1 MRMDWL
7 PSAKYQNYAPIQF
20 ARFGN
25 IRYFCKIA
33 LKLGC
38 CYEKTDTC
46 VGYNHYDALTVTA
59 QGVDG
64 IKRNSS
70 YLYGEGG
77 GVTLQAAKEA
87 ALADLIQKI
96 SVTVH
101 SDFTSKERE
110 LNQDGNVTSDA
121 EYQSIIRSYST
132 ATLTNVKTIV
142 LKPEPDASVFLY
154 IAKSEIDRIFESRV
168 AKAKEFVGNAD
179 EALKNGQIDDALR
192 YYYWSYCLVKS
203 LRYPNEAKIFVDGQE
218 RSLLAWLPTRIDDV
232 MGKVKVQSRRTA
244 DNTYEITA
252 TYDGRP
258 VRSMDYTYFDGVDN
272 SPVYSILDGKGL
284 VELRPGMAMDAVQ
297 LKLEYEFRGL
307 SRNDSEVEA
316 VVGAMK
322 PAVYR
327 RAYHRVALDGAAAP
341 AESTSTDVNGSM
353 QSPLALTDMGTL
365 GTAVMKPVM
374 QALRSGSIEQCRKK
388 FTAEG
393 WEEFSKLMG
402 YGKVTLMD
410 DIHLDYFADGDCVVC
425 RGLPVSCR
433 FNRGRV
439 FNEKLSFYID
449 SNSKQITHV
458 AMGLGREAMN
468 DVVLGHLDWSEK
480 SRTRIVGFLEDYR
493 TSYATKNLE
502 YLDKVFDDNA
512 VIVLGKRLQVAPQL
526 NKEGYMNNHR
536 VQFTQLTKREFLR
549 NLRRQFQSKDYINL
563 HFSQNRIY
571 QLQKGVERYGIEIK
585 QDYYSSNYGDT
596 GYLTMI
602 FDLTNPDQP
611 VIHVRTWQEQPDPN
625 FGVVSP
631 ADF

>member
-1 MRMDWL
+1 MKRL
-7 PSAKYQNYAPIQF
+7 IL
-20 ARFGN
+20 
-25 IRYFCKIA
+25 A
-33 LKLGC
+33 LGIII
-38 CYEKTDTC
+38 TM
-46 VGYNHYDALTVTA
+46 ALTVMA

-179 EALKNGQIDDALR
+179 EALKNVQIDDALR

-218 RSLLAWLPTRIDDV
+218 RSLLVWLPTRIDDV

-327 RAYHRVALDGAAAP
+327 RAYHRVALDDGASP

-374 QALRSGSIEQCRKK
+374 QALRSDSIEQCRKK

-493 TSYATKNLE
+493 TAYATKNLE

-596 GYLTMI
+596 GYLTLI

>member
-1 MRMDWL
+1 MKRL
-7 PSAKYQNYAPIQF
+7 IL
-20 ARFGN
+20 
-25 IRYFCKIA
+25 A
-33 LKLGC
+33 LC
-38 CYEKTDTC
+38 IIITM
-46 VGYNHYDALTVTA
+46 ALTVTA

-316 VVGAMK
+316 VVGVMK

-327 RAYHRVALDGAAAP
+327 RAYHRVALDGAASP

-493 TSYATKNLE
+493 TAYATKNLE

-596 GYLTMI
+596 GYLTLI

>member
-1 MRMDWL
+1 MKRL
-7 PSAKYQNYAPIQF
+7 IL
-20 ARFGN
+20 
-25 IRYFCKIA
+25 A
-33 LKLGC
+33 LGIII
-38 CYEKTDTC
+38 TM
-46 VGYNHYDALTVTA
+46 ALTVTA

-77 GVTLQAAKEA
+77 GATLQAAKEA

-327 RAYHRVALDGAAAP
+327 RAYHRVALDGAASP

-493 TSYATKNLE
+493 TAYATKNLE

-596 GYLTMI
+596 GYLTLI

>member
-1 MRMDWL
+1 MKRL
-7 PSAKYQNYAPIQF
+7 TL
-20 ARFGN
+20 
-25 IRYFCKIA
+25 A
-33 LKLGC
+33 LGIII
-38 CYEKTDTC
+38 TM
-46 VGYNHYDALTVTA
+46 ALTVTA

-101 SDFTSKERE
+101 SDFTSKEHE

-232 MGKVKVQSRRTA
+232 MGKVKVQSRRMA

-327 RAYHRVALDGAAAP
+327 RAYHRVALDSAASP

-353 QSPLALTDMGTL
+353 QSPLALTNMGTL

-493 TSYATKNLE
+493 TAYATKNLE

-596 GYLTMI
+596 GYLTLI

>member
-1 MRMDWL
+1 MKRL
-7 PSAKYQNYAPIQF
+7 IL
-20 ARFGN
+20 
-25 IRYFCKIA
+25 A
-33 LKLGC
+33 LGIII
-38 CYEKTDTC
+38 TM
-46 VGYNHYDALTVTA
+46 ALTVMA
-59 QGVDG
+59 QGVAG

-327 RAYHRVALDGAAAP
+327 RAYHRVALDGAASP

-410 DIHLDYFADGDCVVC
+410 DIHLNYFADGDCVVC

-493 TSYATKNLE
+493 TAYATKNLE

-596 GYLTMI
+596 GYLTLI

>member
-1 MRMDWL
+1 MKRLILAWGIIITM
-7 PSAKYQNYAPIQF
+7 
-20 ARFGN
+20 
-25 IRYFCKIA
+25 
-33 LKLGC
+33 
-38 CYEKTDTC
+38 
-46 VGYNHYDALTVTA
+46 ALTVTA

-327 RAYHRVALDGAAAP
+327 RAYHRVALDGAASP

-374 QALRSGSIEQCRKK
+374 QALRSGSIEQCRQK

-493 TSYATKNLE
+493 TAYATKNLE

-596 GYLTMI
+596 GYLTLI

-611 VIHVRTWQEQPDPN
+611 IIHVRTWQEQPDPN

>member
-1 MRMDWL
+1 M
-7 PSAKYQNYAPIQF
+7 
-20 ARFGN
+20 
-25 IRYFCKIA
+25 
-33 LKLGC
+33 
-38 CYEKTDTC
+38 
-46 VGYNHYDALTVTA
+46 ALTVTA

-101 SDFTSKERE
+101 SDFTSKEHE

-327 RAYHRVALDGAAAP
+327 RAYHRVALDGAASP

-353 QSPLALTDMGTL
+353 QSPLALTNMGTL

-493 TSYATKNLE
+493 TAYATKNLE

-596 GYLTMI
+596 GYLTLI

>member
-1 MRMDWL
+1 MKRL
-7 PSAKYQNYAPIQF
+7 IL
-20 ARFGN
+20 
-25 IRYFCKIA
+25 A
-33 LKLGC
+33 LGIII
-38 CYEKTDTC
+38 TM
-46 VGYNHYDALTVTA
+46 ALTVTA

-218 RSLLAWLPTRIDDV
+218 RSLLAWLPMRIDDV

-327 RAYHRVALDGAAAP
+327 RAYHRVALDDGASP

-493 TSYATKNLE
+493 TAYATKNLE

-596 GYLTMI
+596 GYLTLI

-611 VIHVRTWQEQPDPN
+611 VIHVRT
-625 FGVVSP
+625 
-631 ADF
+631 

>member
-1 MRMDWL
+1 MKRL
-7 PSAKYQNYAPIQF
+7 TL
-20 ARFGN
+20 
-25 IRYFCKIA
+25 A
-33 LKLGC
+33 LC
-38 CYEKTDTC
+38 IIITM
-46 VGYNHYDALTVTA
+46 ALTVTA

-232 MGKVKVQSRRTA
+232 MGKVKVQSRRMA

-327 RAYHRVALDGAAAP
+327 RAYHRVALDDGASP

-493 TSYATKNLE
+493 TAYATKNLE

-596 GYLTMI
+596 GYLTLI

>member
-1 MRMDWL
+1 MKRL
-7 PSAKYQNYAPIQF
+7 IL
-20 ARFGN
+20 
-25 IRYFCKIA
+25 A
-33 LKLGC
+33 LGVII
-38 CYEKTDTC
+38 TM
-46 VGYNHYDALTVTA
+46 ALTVTA

-327 RAYHRVALDGAAAP
+327 RAYHRVALDDGASP

-493 TSYATKNLE
+493 TAYATKNLE

>member
-1 MRMDWL
+1 MKRL
-7 PSAKYQNYAPIQF
+7 T
-20 ARFGN
+20 
-25 IRYFCKIA
+25 
-33 LKLGC
+33 LVLGIII
-38 CYEKTDTC
+38 TM
-46 VGYNHYDALTVTA
+46 ALTVTA

-327 RAYHRVALDGAAAP
+327 RAYHRVALDGAASP
-341 AESTSTDVNGSM
+341 AESTLTDVNGSM

-449 SNSKQITHV
+449 SNSKQITHI

-493 TSYATKNLE
+493 TAYATKNLE

-596 GYLTMI
+596 GYLTLI

>member
-1 MRMDWL
+1 MKRL
-7 PSAKYQNYAPIQF
+7 IL
-20 ARFGN
+20 
-25 IRYFCKIA
+25 A
-33 LKLGC
+33 LGIII
-38 CYEKTDTC
+38 TM
-46 VGYNHYDALTVTA
+46 ALTVTA

-327 RAYHRVALDGAAAP
+327 RAYHRVALDGAASP
-341 AESTSTDVNGSM
+341 AESTLTDVNGSM

-374 QALRSGSIEQCRKK
+374 QALRSGSIEQCSKK

-493 TSYATKNLE
+493 TAYATKNLE

-596 GYLTMI
+596 GYLTLI

>member
-1 MRMDWL
+1 MKRL
-7 PSAKYQNYAPIQF
+7 TL
-20 ARFGN
+20 
-25 IRYFCKIA
+25 A
-33 LKLGC
+33 LC
-38 CYEKTDTC
+38 IIITM
-46 VGYNHYDALTVTA
+46 ALTVTA
-59 QGVDG
+59 QGVDV

-327 RAYHRVALDGAAAP
+327 RAYHRVALDGAASP

-388 FTAEG
+388 FTVEG

-449 SNSKQITHV
+449 SNTKQITHV

-493 TSYATKNLE
+493 TAYATKNLE

-596 GYLTMI
+596 GYLTLI

>member
-1 MRMDWL
+1 MKRL
-7 PSAKYQNYAPIQF
+7 TL
-20 ARFGN
+20 
-25 IRYFCKIA
+25 A
-33 LKLGC
+33 LGIII
-38 CYEKTDTC
+38 TM
-46 VGYNHYDALTVTA
+46 ALTVMA

-327 RAYHRVALDGAAAP
+327 RAYHRVALDGVASP
-341 AESTSTDVNGSM
+341 EESTSTDVNGSM

-493 TSYATKNLE
+493 TAYATKNLE

-596 GYLTMI
+596 GYLTLI

>member
-1 MRMDWL
+1 MKRL
-7 PSAKYQNYAPIQF
+7 TL
-20 ARFGN
+20 
-25 IRYFCKIA
+25 A
-33 LKLGC
+33 LGIII
-38 CYEKTDTC
+38 TM
-46 VGYNHYDALTVTA
+46 ALTVTA

-77 GVTLQAAKEA
+77 GATLQAAKEA

-218 RSLLAWLPTRIDDV
+218 RSLLAWLPMRIDDV

-327 RAYHRVALDGAAAP
+327 RAYHRVALDGAASP

-493 TSYATKNLE
+493 TAYATKNLE

-596 GYLTMI
+596 GYLTLI

-611 VIHVRTWQEQPDPN
+611 VIHVRTWQEQPDSN

>member
-1 MRMDWL
+1 MKRL
-7 PSAKYQNYAPIQF
+7 TL
-20 ARFGN
+20 
-25 IRYFCKIA
+25 A
-33 LKLGC
+33 LGIII
-38 CYEKTDTC
+38 TM
-46 VGYNHYDALTVTA
+46 ALTVTA
-59 QGVDG
+59 QGIDG

-77 GVTLQAAKEA
+77 GATLQAAKEA

-327 RAYHRVALDGAAAP
+327 RAYHRVALDGAASP

-493 TSYATKNLE
+493 TAYATKNLE

-596 GYLTMI
+596 GYLTLI

>member
-1 MRMDWL
+1 MKRLILAWGIIITM
-7 PSAKYQNYAPIQF
+7 
-20 ARFGN
+20 
-25 IRYFCKIA
+25 
-33 LKLGC
+33 
-38 CYEKTDTC
+38 
-46 VGYNHYDALTVTA
+46 ALTVTA

-327 RAYHRVALDGAAAP
+327 RAYHRVALDGAASP
-341 AESTSTDVNGSM
+341 AESTLTDVNGSM

-493 TSYATKNLE
+493 TAYATKNLE

-596 GYLTMI
+596 GYLTLI

>member
-1 MRMDWL
+1 MKRL
-7 PSAKYQNYAPIQF
+7 TL
-20 ARFGN
+20 
-25 IRYFCKIA
+25 A
-33 LKLGC
+33 LGIII
-38 CYEKTDTC
+38 TM
-46 VGYNHYDALTVTA
+46 ALTVMA

-64 IKRNSS
+64 IKRNGS

-252 TYDGRP
+252 TYDGLP

-327 RAYHRVALDGAAAP
+327 RAYHRVALDGAASP

-493 TSYATKNLE
+493 TAYATKNLE

-596 GYLTMI
+596 GYLTLI

>member
-1 MRMDWL
+1 MKRL
-7 PSAKYQNYAPIQF
+7 TL
-20 ARFGN
+20 
-25 IRYFCKIA
+25 A
-33 LKLGC
+33 LC
-38 CYEKTDTC
+38 IIITM
-46 VGYNHYDALTVTA
+46 ALTVTA

-232 MGKVKVQSRRTA
+232 MGKVKVQSRRMA

-327 RAYHRVALDGAAAP
+327 RAYHRVALDGAASP

-493 TSYATKNLE
+493 TAYATKNLE

-596 GYLTMI
+596 GYLTLI

>member
-1 MRMDWL
+1 MKRL
-7 PSAKYQNYAPIQF
+7 IL
-20 ARFGN
+20 
-25 IRYFCKIA
+25 A
-33 LKLGC
+33 LGIII
-38 CYEKTDTC
+38 TM
-46 VGYNHYDALTVTA
+46 ALTVTA

-110 LNQDGNVTSDA
+110 LNYDGNVTSDA

-327 RAYHRVALDGAAAP
+327 RAYHRVALDGAASP

-480 SRTRIVGFLEDYR
+480 SRMRIVGFLEDYR
-493 TSYATKNLE
+493 TAYATKNLE

-596 GYLTMI
+596 GYLTLI

>member
-1 MRMDWL
+1 M
-7 PSAKYQNYAPIQF
+7 
-20 ARFGN
+20 
-25 IRYFCKIA
+25 
-33 LKLGC
+33 
-38 CYEKTDTC
+38 
-46 VGYNHYDALTVTA
+46 ALTVTA

-316 VVGAMK
+316 VVEAMK

-327 RAYHRVALDGAAAP
+327 RAYHRVALDGAASP

-493 TSYATKNLE
+493 TAYATKNLE

-596 GYLTMI
+596 GYLTLI

>member
-1 MRMDWL
+1 MKRL
-7 PSAKYQNYAPIQF
+7 TL
-20 ARFGN
+20 
-25 IRYFCKIA
+25 A
-33 LKLGC
+33 LGIII
-38 CYEKTDTC
+38 TM
-46 VGYNHYDALTVTA
+46 ALTVTA

-244 DNTYEITA
+244 ENTYEITA

-327 RAYHRVALDGAAAP
+327 RAYHRVALDGAASP
-341 AESTSTDVNGSM
+341 EESTSTDVNGSM

-374 QALRSGSIEQCRKK
+374 QALRSGFIEQCRKK

-493 TSYATKNLE
+493 TAYATKNLE

-596 GYLTMI
+596 GYLTLI

>member
-1 MRMDWL
+1 MKRL
-7 PSAKYQNYAPIQF
+7 IL
-20 ARFGN
+20 
-25 IRYFCKIA
+25 A
-33 LKLGC
+33 LC
-38 CYEKTDTC
+38 IIITM
-46 VGYNHYDALTVTA
+46 ALTVTA

-327 RAYHRVALDGAAAP
+327 RAYHRVALDGAASP

-493 TSYATKNLE
+493 TAYATKNLE

-571 QLQKGVERYGIEIK
+571 QLQKSVERYGIEIK

-596 GYLTMI
+596 GYLTLI

>member
-1 MRMDWL
+1 MKRL
-7 PSAKYQNYAPIQF
+7 TL
-20 ARFGN
+20 
-25 IRYFCKIA
+25 A
-33 LKLGC
+33 LGIII
-38 CYEKTDTC
+38 TM
-46 VGYNHYDALTVTA
+46 ALTVTA

-252 TYDGRP
+252 IYDGRP

-327 RAYHRVALDGAAAP
+327 RAYHRVALDGAASP

-374 QALRSGSIEQCRKK
+374 QALRSGFLEQCRKK

-493 TSYATKNLE
+493 TAYATKNLE

-596 GYLTMI
+596 GYLTLI

>member
-1 MRMDWL
+1 MKRL
-7 PSAKYQNYAPIQF
+7 TL
-20 ARFGN
+20 
-25 IRYFCKIA
+25 A
-33 LKLGC
+33 LC
-38 CYEKTDTC
+38 IIITM
-46 VGYNHYDALTVTA
+46 ALTVTA

-327 RAYHRVALDGAAAP
+327 RAYHRVALDGAASP

-353 QSPLALTDMGTL
+353 QSPLALTNMGTL

-388 FTAEG
+388 FTAES

-493 TSYATKNLE
+493 TAYATKNLE

>member
-1 MRMDWL
+1 MKRL
-7 PSAKYQNYAPIQF
+7 TL
-20 ARFGN
+20 
-25 IRYFCKIA
+25 A
-33 LKLGC
+33 LGIII
-38 CYEKTDTC
+38 TM
-46 VGYNHYDALTVTA
+46 ALTVTA

-232 MGKVKVQSRRTA
+232 MSKVKVQSRRTA

-327 RAYHRVALDGAAAP
+327 RAYHRVALDGAASP

-493 TSYATKNLE
+493 TAYATKNLE

-596 GYLTMI
+596 GYLTLI

>member
-1 MRMDWL
+1 MKRL
-7 PSAKYQNYAPIQF
+7 TL
-20 ARFGN
+20 
-25 IRYFCKIA
+25 A
-33 LKLGC
+33 LGIII
-38 CYEKTDTC
+38 TM
-46 VGYNHYDALTVTA
+46 ALTVMA

-244 DNTYEITA
+244 DNTYEITV
-252 TYDGRP
+252 TYDDRP

-327 RAYHRVALDGAAAP
+327 RAYHRVALDGAASP

-353 QSPLALTDMGTL
+353 QSPLALTNMGTL

-374 QALRSGSIEQCRKK
+374 QALRSGSIEQCRQK

-493 TSYATKNLE
+493 TAYATKNLE

-549 NLRRQFQSKDYINL
+549 NLLRQFQSKDYINL

-596 GYLTMI
+596 GYLTLI

>member
-1 MRMDWL
+1 MKRL
-7 PSAKYQNYAPIQF
+7 TL
-20 ARFGN
+20 
-25 IRYFCKIA
+25 A
-33 LKLGC
+33 LC
-38 CYEKTDTC
+38 IIITM
-46 VGYNHYDALTVTA
+46 ALTVTA

-327 RAYHRVALDGAAAP
+327 RAYHRVALDGAASP

-365 GTAVMKPVM
+365 VTAVMKPVM
-374 QALRSGSIEQCRKK
+374 QALRSGSIEQCRQK

-493 TSYATKNLE
+493 TAYATKNLE

-596 GYLTMI
+596 GYLTLI

>member
-1 MRMDWL
+1 MKRL
-7 PSAKYQNYAPIQF
+7 TL
-20 ARFGN
+20 
-25 IRYFCKIA
+25 A
-33 LKLGC
+33 LGIII
-38 CYEKTDTC
+38 TM
-46 VGYNHYDALTVTA
+46 ALTVTA

-327 RAYHRVALDGAAAP
+327 RAYHRVALDGAASP

-493 TSYATKNLE
+493 TAYATKNLE

-596 GYLTMI
+596 GYLTLI

-611 VIHVRTWQEQPDPN
+611 VIHVRT
-625 FGVVSP
+625 
-631 ADF
+631 

>member
-1 MRMDWL
+1 MKRL
-7 PSAKYQNYAPIQF
+7 TL
-20 ARFGN
+20 
-25 IRYFCKIA
+25 A
-33 LKLGC
+33 LC
-38 CYEKTDTC
+38 IIITM
-46 VGYNHYDALTVTA
+46 ALTVTA

-327 RAYHRVALDGAAAP
+327 RAYHRVVLDGAASP

-449 SNSKQITHV
+449 SNSKQIMHV

-493 TSYATKNLE
+493 TAYATKNLE

-526 NKEGYMNNHR
+526 NTEGYMNNHR

-596 GYLTMI
+596 GYLTLI

>member
-1 MRMDWL
+1 MKRL
-7 PSAKYQNYAPIQF
+7 IL
-20 ARFGN
+20 
-25 IRYFCKIA
+25 A
-33 LKLGC
+33 LGIII
-38 CYEKTDTC
+38 TM
-46 VGYNHYDALTVTA
+46 ALTVTA

-327 RAYHRVALDGAAAP
+327 RAYHRVALDGAASP

-493 TSYATKNLE
+493 TAYATKNLE

-563 HFSQNRIY
+563 HFLQNRIY

-596 GYLTMI
+596 GYLTLI

>member
-1 MRMDWL
+1 M
-7 PSAKYQNYAPIQF
+7 
-20 ARFGN
+20 
-25 IRYFCKIA
+25 
-33 LKLGC
+33 
-38 CYEKTDTC
+38 
-46 VGYNHYDALTVTA
+46 ALTVTA

-252 TYDGRP
+252 TYDDRP

-327 RAYHRVALDGAAAP
+327 RAYHRVALDGAASP

-353 QSPLALTDMGTL
+353 QSPLALTNMGTL

-374 QALRSGSIEQCRKK
+374 QALRSGSIEQCRQK

-493 TSYATKNLE
+493 TAYATKNLE

-596 GYLTMI
+596 GYLTLI

>member
-1 MRMDWL
+1 M
-7 PSAKYQNYAPIQF
+7 
-20 ARFGN
+20 
-25 IRYFCKIA
+25 
-33 LKLGC
+33 
-38 CYEKTDTC
+38 
-46 VGYNHYDALTVTA
+46 ALTVTA

-121 EYQSIIRSYST
+121 EFQSIIRSYST

-327 RAYHRVALDGAAAP
+327 RAYHRVALDGAASP

-374 QALRSGSIEQCRKK
+374 QALRSGFIEQCRKK

-493 TSYATKNLE
+493 TAYATKNLE

-596 GYLTMI
+596 GYLTLI

>member
-1 MRMDWL
+1 MKRL
-7 PSAKYQNYAPIQF
+7 TL
-20 ARFGN
+20 
-25 IRYFCKIA
+25 A
-33 LKLGC
+33 LC
-38 CYEKTDTC
+38 IIITM
-46 VGYNHYDALTVTA
+46 ALTVKA

-327 RAYHRVALDGAAAP
+327 RAYHRVALDGAASP

-353 QSPLALTDMGTL
+353 QSPLALSDMGTL

-374 QALRSGSIEQCRKK
+374 QALRSGSIEQCRQK

-493 TSYATKNLE
+493 TAYATKNLE

-596 GYLTMI
+596 GYLTLI

>member
-1 MRMDWL
+1 MKRL
-7 PSAKYQNYAPIQF
+7 TL
-20 ARFGN
+20 
-25 IRYFCKIA
+25 A
-33 LKLGC
+33 LC
-38 CYEKTDTC
+38 IIITM
-46 VGYNHYDALTVTA
+46 ALTVTA
-59 QGVDG
+59 QGVDV

-327 RAYHRVALDGAAAP
+327 RAYHRVALDGAASP
-341 AESTSTDVNGSM
+341 EESTSTDVNGSM

-493 TSYATKNLE
+493 TAYATKNLE

-596 GYLTMI
+596 GYLTLI

>member
-1 MRMDWL
+1 M
-7 PSAKYQNYAPIQF
+7 
-20 ARFGN
+20 
-25 IRYFCKIA
+25 
-33 LKLGC
+33 
-38 CYEKTDTC
+38 
-46 VGYNHYDALTVTA
+46 ALTVTA

-327 RAYHRVALDGAAAP
+327 RAYHRVALDDGASP

-493 TSYATKNLE
+493 TAYATKILE

>member
-1 MRMDWL
+1 M
-7 PSAKYQNYAPIQF
+7 
-20 ARFGN
+20 
-25 IRYFCKIA
+25 
-33 LKLGC
+33 
-38 CYEKTDTC
+38 
-46 VGYNHYDALTVTA
+46 ALTVTA

-327 RAYHRVALDGAAAP
+327 RAYHRVALDGAASP

-374 QALRSGSIEQCRKK
+374 QALRSGFIEQCRKK

-493 TSYATKNLE
+493 TAYATKNLE

-549 NLRRQFQSKDYINL
+549 SLRRQFQSKDYINL

-596 GYLTMI
+596 GYLTLI

>member
-1 MRMDWL
+1 MKRL
-7 PSAKYQNYAPIQF
+7 TL
-20 ARFGN
+20 
-25 IRYFCKIA
+25 A
-33 LKLGC
+33 LGIII
-38 CYEKTDTC
+38 TM
-46 VGYNHYDALTVTA
+46 ALTVTA

-154 IAKSEIDRIFESRV
+154 IAKSEIDRIFESRE

-327 RAYHRVALDGAAAP
+327 RAYHRVALDGAASP

-493 TSYATKNLE
+493 TAYATKNLE

-596 GYLTMI
+596 GYLTLI
-602 FDLTNPDQP
+602 FDFTNLDQP

>member
-1 MRMDWL
+1 MKRL
-7 PSAKYQNYAPIQF
+7 TL
-20 ARFGN
+20 
-25 IRYFCKIA
+25 A
-33 LKLGC
+33 LGIII
-38 CYEKTDTC
+38 TM
-46 VGYNHYDALTVTA
+46 ALIVTA

-77 GVTLQAAKEA
+77 GATLQAAKEA

-327 RAYHRVALDGAAAP
+327 RAYHRVALDGAASP

-374 QALRSGSIEQCRKK
+374 QALRSGFIEQCRKK

-493 TSYATKNLE
+493 TAYATKNLE

-596 GYLTMI
+596 GYLTLI

>member
-1 MRMDWL
+1 MKRL
-7 PSAKYQNYAPIQF
+7 TL
-20 ARFGN
+20 
-25 IRYFCKIA
+25 A
-33 LKLGC
+33 LC
-38 CYEKTDTC
+38 IIITM
-46 VGYNHYDALTVTA
+46 ALTVTA

-64 IKRNSS
+64 IRRNSS

-327 RAYHRVALDGAAAP
+327 RAYHRVALDGAASP

-493 TSYATKNLE
+493 TAYATKNLE

-596 GYLTMI
+596 GYLTLI